1 MRQVQPYLL
10 LFVALFS
17 WRSLYSQSETF
28 NGKVVNKNTQKPLEN
43 VEVLNRFGSLLTK
56 TTSDGVF
63 TLEAIS
69 VKIGDQIIF
78 KLGDIQTSSSID
90 NTWKNKEVKIEL
102 DIKIERMKGVVI
114 KQNRLKEKLKESAL
128 NKTA

>member
-78 KLGDIQTSSSID
+78 KLGEIQTSSTID

-114 KQNRLKEKLKESAL
+114 KQNRLKEKCL
-128 NKTA
+128 